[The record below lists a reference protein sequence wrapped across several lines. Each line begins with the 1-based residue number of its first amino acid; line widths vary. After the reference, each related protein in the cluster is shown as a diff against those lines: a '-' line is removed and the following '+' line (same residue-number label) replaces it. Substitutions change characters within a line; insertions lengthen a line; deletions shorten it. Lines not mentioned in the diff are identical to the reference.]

1 MTVSAARVGAVM
13 IDCADPVA
21 LAAFWGELTDT
32 EPEFVYEDYIFM
44 TKLPG
49 NHLRLGFQRVPE
61 SKQVKNRVHLDLG
74 HTDPQAFI
82 RRVVEL
88 GGAELET
95 LQMVEGPPWTV
106 LTDPEG
112 NEFCVTLPHEET

>member
-13 IDCADPVA
+13 IDCADPAA

-32 EPEFVYEDYIFM
+32 QPEFVYED
-44 TKLPG
+44 
-49 NHLRLGFQRVPE
+49 NHLRLAFQRVPE

-74 HTDPQAFI
+74 HADPQAFI
-82 RRVVEL
+82 RRVIEL
-88 GGAELET
+88 GGAALDT
-95 LQMVEGPPWTV
+95 LQMGEGPAWTV

-112 NEFCVTLPHEET
+112 NEFCITLPHEEG